1 VNVTFDFLHA
11 RALLVTLIN
20 AIRTGDTAAACSQ
33 LTGVISVIQSQVGI
47 TLTQTEAS
55 MLIRLAI
62 DAKRS
67 LGCP

>member
-1 VNVTFDFLHA
+1 L
-11 RALLVTLIN
+11 TLIN

-33 LTGVISVIQSQVGI
+33 LTGVIYVIRSQVGS

-55 MLIRLAI
+55 MLIRIAT